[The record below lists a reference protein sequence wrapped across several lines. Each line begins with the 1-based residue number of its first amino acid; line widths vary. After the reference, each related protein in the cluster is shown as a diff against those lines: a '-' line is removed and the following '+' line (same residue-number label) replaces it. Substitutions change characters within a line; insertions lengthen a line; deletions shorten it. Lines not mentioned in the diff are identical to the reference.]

1 MISLQ
6 TVAIGE
12 TIDNV
17 YAYEQSSCMGS
28 GQKFDS
34 VKEMLNSIDRG
45 NDWKSFRMTTHTAE
59 TNGPLT
65 CSMTECSDLTPAKI
79 AELKFVDDNMEVLV
93 VTGVRLGNSSLSS
106 FYMTEDKLGWLEGKI
121 PLKLYN
127 EYLEAI
133 NKAREEFEKNL
144 KDCLLGHFPE
154 LKNENVELVLGS
166 VGEDFNNAGYHAGTV
181 TFDHKSTA
189 NSANIFEV
197 DLYTF
202 TQNVLLHEW
211 ETHRNRLHYLYWEVG
226 ATAPSG
232 AREFD
237 WERDTQENTYHTWIG
252 AIGTPPPHYFVTQ
265 DNFDTTFSKLLND
278 YRKELG
284 DEASGWSDDKIQAE
298 HTKKL
303 KEEHATDVRE
313 EGAVDLMNTP
323 ENGAYRDD
331 EHALEPCE
339 QLDPDD

>member
-1 MISLQ
+1 MIGLQ

-12 TIDNV
+12 TVDSI
-17 YAYEQSSCMGS
+17 YAYEQSGCMGS

-34 VKEMLNSIDRG
+34 VTEMLNSIDRG
-45 NDWKSFRMTTHTAE
+45 NDWKSFKMTTHTAE

-65 CSMTECSDLTPAKI
+65 CSTTECSDLTPDKI
-79 AELKFVDDNMEVLV
+79 ADLKVLDDNMETLV
-93 VTGVRLGNSSLSS
+93 VTGVRLSGNSVAS
-106 FYMTEDKLGWLEGKI
+106 FDTTSNKLNRLEGKI
-121 PLKLYN
+121 PVKIFN
-127 EYLEAI
+127 EYLEAF

-144 KDCLLGHFPE
+144 KDCLLGHFPD
-154 LKNENVELVLGS
+154 LADENVELVLGRTEES
-166 VGEDFNNAGYHAGTV
+166 YQNASYHAGTV
-181 TFDHKSTA
+181 KFDHESTA

-211 ETHRNRLHYLYWEVG
+211 ETHRNRLHYVYWEVG
-226 ATAPSG
+226 TPAPSG
-232 AREFD
+232 IREFD
-237 WERDTQENTYHTWIG
+237 WERDTQENTYNTWIG

-265 DNFDTTFSKLLND
+265 DIFDTTFSKLLEE

-284 DEASGWSDDKIQAE
+284 DKASEWSDDKIQAE

-303 KEEHATDVRE
+303 KEEHTKDVRE

-339 QLDPDD
+339 QLRPDD